1 MKYNN
6 FYIKY
11 ILPDSILLAVCVE
24 YSQELEFHR
33 GIYKILLLSDNEII
47 SNETTDSR
55 FLFTLFLLNQ
65 FPNKNPINQP

>member
-11 ILPDSILLAVCVE
+11 ILPDSILLADWE
-24 YSQELEFHR
+24 DYSQELEFHG
-33 GIYKILLLSDNEII
+33 GISKILLLSDNEII